1 MVGIYSIPDSLNPT
15 IKEEVCAAVG
25 DSSGIPTCRLTSS
38 SLISGGY
45 LLVGAPAPGIKDPHQ
60 QPPEKEKTYDMST
73 CHMLWGQEL
82 HDRPSVS
89 GVL

>member
-1 MVGIYSIPDSLNPT
+1 MESTLVLGPRGHLDMSSAISILMAGY
-15 IKEEVCAAVG
+15 VF
-25 DSSGIPTCRLTSS
+25 L
-38 SLISGGY
+38 SGGY